1 MWKWLRW
8 LLVAL
13 IIYYIVVFPQEA
25 AQLTQALVTGAIG
38 LFVGVA
44 QSVAAFL
51 RTLVS

>member
-1 MWKWLRW
+1 MWNWLRW

-13 IIYYIVVFPQEA
+13 LLYYIVVYPQEA
-25 AQLTQALVTGAIG
+25 GVLVRTIVTGAIG

-51 RTLVS
+51 RTLVT

>member
-13 IIYYIVVFPQEA
+13 LVYYIIVFPQDA
-25 AQLTQALVTGAIG
+25 AELTRTIVNGAIELFTGA
-38 LFVGVA
+38 A

-51 RTLVS
+51 RAIV

>member
-13 IIYYIVVFPQEA
+13 LVYYIVVYPQEA
-25 AQLTQALVTGAIG
+25 AQLTRDIVTGALA
-38 LFVGVA
+38 LFTGVA

-51 RTLVS
+51 RTLV